1 MIKLKDK
8 FINSN
13 SQNNSFYFE
22 RRKFFRLQ
30 TIYMDIPISIKSSN
44 NEKIYIKGKVINTS
58 NEGLLTQIN
67 RSIAINKKISF
78 KFKLPEPYNSIEG
91 AGLIKWGRENNE
103 NLYYGIKI
111 NKFKDEI
118 SSAKFYDFLIEK
130 GIEKDLNLK
139 INVKEKETIELKTN
153 QLSDRI
159 PKSKKKENFERRKN
173 ERRKFQFIL
182 NSLNR
187 RIKERR
193 KNERRNNEERR
204 KLDVPVLNEN
214 RKYNRRKQEFFDY
227 SKEFIEHRRNWLEQ
241 KLNVDLQNIGYYSMN
256 TQKAKGNIEN
266 MIGVAQVPIGIAGP
280 CKVNGEY
287 ARGDFYIPLATT
299 EGALVMTYQRGMMAL
314 NLAGGANVKIL
325 KDNLHISPVFL
336 FNNLT
341 ESVEFQKWV
350 DEHFFEIKKE
360 AEKTTKHGK
369 LISIEPRIT
378 GNKVILTFHYSTG
391 DAAGQNMIAISA
403 DAACNYI
410 MEQTGSKFYLKSN
423 FSSDK
428 KLSGYNFIKGYGKS
442 VIAEISLPAEVTKRI
457 FDIYPEDMFDCYQAN
472 IISTKLAKM
481 EGVNSHVANCL
492 AAIFIACGQDVASI
506 TNSCFAV
513 IYSELTKENYIY
525 LTVYFPSLVIGTVGG
540 GVSLGTQKECL
551 KILDCYGNGN
561 SKKFTEIIGAVALAG
576 EISIAA
582 AIAKGSFAQGHAKYG
597 R

>member
-1 MIKLKDK
+1 MLNLKDK

-13 SQNNSFYFE
+13 NQNNPFYFE
-22 RRKFFRLQ
+22 RRSFIRLQ
-30 TIYMDIPISIKSSN
+30 TIDLDIPILIKSSN
-44 NEKIYIKGKVINTS
+44 NEKSFMKGKIINTS
-58 NEGLLTQIN
+58 NEGLLIQIKK
-67 RSIAINKKISF
+67 SIAINKKISF

-91 AGLIKWGRENNE
+91 NGILKWGRENN
-103 NLYYGIKI
+103 NILYYGIKI

-130 GIEKDLNLK
+130 GIEKDLNLN
-139 INVKEKETIELKTN
+139 INEKENETIELKAN

-159 PKSKKKENFERRKN
+159 PKTKKKTAFDRRN
-173 ERRKFQFIL
+173 NDRRKFQIIL
-182 NSLNR
+182 NSSDR

-193 KNERRNNEERR
+193 KKDRRYNEERR
-204 KLDVPVLNEN
+204 KSDSTVLNEN
-214 RKYNRRKQEFFDY
+214 RKHDRRKLKFFDY
-227 SKEFIEHRRNWLEQ
+227 SKEFIEHRRKWLEQ
-241 KLNVDLQNIGYYSMN
+241 KLNVDLQNIGYYSMD
-256 TQKAKGNIEN
+256 TQNAKGNIEN
-266 MIGVAQVPIGIAGP
+266 MIGTAQIPIGIAGP
-280 CKVNGEY
+280 CKINGDY

-336 FNNLT
+336 FSNLM

-369 LISIEPRIT
+369 LLSIEPRIT

-391 DAAGQNMIAISA
+391 DAAGQNMIAIST

-410 MEQTGSKFYLKSN
+410 REQTGHKFYLKSN

-428 KLSGYNFIKGYGKS
+428 KISGYNYIKGYGKS
-442 VIAEISLPAEVTKRI
+442 VIAEISLPSEITKKI

-481 EGVNSHVANCL
+481 EGVNSHVSNCL
-492 AAIFIACGQDVASI
+492 AAIFIACGQDIASI
-506 TNSCFAV
+506 TNSCFAI
-513 IYSELTKENYIY
+513 IYSELTKENNLY

-561 SKKFTEIIGAVALAG
+561 SKKFAEIIGAAALAG

-582 AIAKGSFAQGHAKYG
+582 AITKGSFAQGHVKYG